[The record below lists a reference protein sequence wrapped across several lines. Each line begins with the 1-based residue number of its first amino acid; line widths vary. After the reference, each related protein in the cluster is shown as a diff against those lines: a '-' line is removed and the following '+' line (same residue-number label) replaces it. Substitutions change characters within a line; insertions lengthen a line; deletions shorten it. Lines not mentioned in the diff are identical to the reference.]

1 MPKDELPSLDDF
13 TENPVELPS
22 VDEFITE
29 EKVVEELPSVD
40 EYVVDIE
47 EKVIYEKQN
56 LPSIEEK
63 IVDES
68 LPTIEDYVEEEEVVV
83 EEILKLRVVFLFRN
97 IVLICS
103 LEIMNLLI

>member
-1 MPKDELPSLDDF
+1 MPKDELPSLDDL

-47 EKVIYEKQN
+47 EKVITILLDMNMEK
-56 LPSIEEK
+56 EWK
-63 IVDES
+63 IMMLDTQQ
-68 LPTIEDYVEEEEVVV
+68 PNQDH
-83 EEILKLRVVFLFRN
+83 
-97 IVLICS
+97 IVQL
-103 LEIMNLLI
+103 MV

>member
-29 EKVVEELPSVD
+29 EKVQEELPSVD

-47 EKVIYEKQN
+47 EALGCIPNNVLED
-56 LPSIEEK
+56 LPSIEYAAN
-63 IVDES
+63 VHG
-68 LPTIEDYVEEEEVVV
+68 LPQKPIKG
-83 EEILKLRVVFLFRN
+83 IFSGIAFLMF
-97 IVLICS
+97 VTA
-103 LEIMNLLI
+103 

>member
-40 EYVVDIE
+40 EYVVD
-47 EKVIYEKQN
+47 
-56 LPSIEEK
+56 L
-63 IVDES
+63 S
-68 LPTIEDYVEEEEVVV
+68 LIH
-83 EEILKLRVVFLFRN
+83 I
-97 IVLICS
+97 
-103 LEIMNLLI
+103 

>member
-47 EKVIYEKQN
+47 EKDY
-56 LPSIEEK
+56 K
-63 IVDES
+63 IFS
-68 LPTIEDYVEEEEVVV
+68 
-83 EEILKLRVVFLFRN
+83 KGHRN
-97 IVLICS
+97 ISGLTVEDELITANNES
-103 LEIMNLLI
+103 ELTF

>member
-47 EKVIYEKQN
+47 EKVITPCIIQSLLLHTSKDK
-56 LPSIEEK
+56 PSR
-63 IVDES
+63 
-68 LPTIEDYVEEEEVVV
+68 TT
-83 EEILKLRVVFLFRN
+83 
-97 IVLICS
+97 
-103 LEIMNLLI
+103 